1 MDQTILV
8 ELHRMCRAESVAK
21 VNLAVD
27 QTREEDQEQGS
38 AQEESV
44 NLAVDQNSLVELPR
58 MPCLSDQ
65 TILAHQQG
73 SAQEEE
79 TVLAAMEH
87 TGEE

>member
-1 MDQTILV
+1 M
-8 ELHRMCRAESVAK
+8 
-21 VNLAVD
+21 
-27 QTREEDQEQGS
+27 
-38 AQEESV
+38 

-79 TVLAAMEH
+79 TVLKGSAQA
-87 TGEE
+87 EEAEVEVQVEAVEGAQEVEGT